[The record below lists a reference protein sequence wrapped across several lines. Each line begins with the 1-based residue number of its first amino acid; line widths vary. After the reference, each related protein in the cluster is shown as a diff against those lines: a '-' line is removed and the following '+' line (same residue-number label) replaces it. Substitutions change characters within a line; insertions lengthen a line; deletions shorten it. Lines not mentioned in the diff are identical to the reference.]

1 MVVVKERRLAAAN
14 SKWRVFLD
22 HLTDHQG
29 NEVTDYLV
37 IEGHQTRPDC
47 ITGVTVL
54 PILEGRFV
62 LLRAYRH
69 ALASL
74 SWEAPRGFVDPG
86 EAPEEAALRELAEE
100 TGLICA
106 REHLVA
112 LGHYAPEA
120 STMKARG
127 ALFAAT
133 RCEGRPRAPDSE
145 IGIEAVELFDP
156 GRVEELIEAGEIED
170 AGTLLAY
177 FRHRMRG
184 SSAAP

>member
-1 MVVVKERRLAAAN
+1 MVVVKAHRLAAAN
-14 SKWRVFLD
+14 SKWQVFLD
-22 HLTDHQG
+22 HLTDRHG
-29 NEVTDYLV
+29 NEVPDYLV
-37 IEGHQTRPDC
+37 IESLATRPDC
-47 ITGVTVL
+47 ITGITVL
-54 PILEGRFV
+54 PIFEGRFV

-86 EAPEEAALRELAEE
+86 EAPQDAALRELAEE
-100 TGLICA
+100 TGLTCA

-133 RCEGRPRAPDSE
+133 RCEGRPRPPDTE
-145 IGIEAVELFDP
+145 IGMEAVALFDP
-156 GRVEELIEAGEIED
+156 GRMEELIEAGDIED
-170 AGTLLAY
+170 AGTLIAY
-177 FRHRMRG
+177 FRHRMRRI
-184 SSAAP
+184 SPAP